1 MQGSIVLHARIV
13 PEIESAQSNATGA
26 GMDSEGISVLFNFLA
41 AIIGAAASGILG
53 IVGALIGAFVG
64 GLATYLV
71 GQSAVKAQRER
82 DSKAEADEVRAT
94 LQAIAEELRSIVELH
109 TSQTGGA
116 RIIEETPP
124 DEPVGFFYPIFDRY
138 FTVYEASASS
148 IGRIPDARLR
158 RRIVGTYVSFKGFV
172 DTVRLN
178 NEFCRQLELAELDLI
193 GNEGHPVFERKVA
206 LHRQQMALYTPSLKE
221 SQRRC
226 MTNYQQLMLTLEA
239 YGV

>member
-1 MQGSIVLHARIV
+1 
-13 PEIESAQSNATGA
+13 
-26 GMDSEGISVLFNFLA
+26 MDSEALSVFFNFLS
-41 AIIGAAASGILG
+41 AIIGAVASGILG

-82 DSKAEADEVRAT
+82 DSKVEADEVRAT

-109 TSQTGGA
+109 TSDTGGA
-116 RIIEETPP
+116 RIIEEAALH
-124 DEPVGFFYPIFDRY
+124 EPIGFFYPVFDRY
-138 FTVYEASASS
+138 FTVYEASAAS
-148 IGRIPDARLR
+148 IGRIPDAKLR
-158 RRIVGTYVSFKGFV
+158 RRIVSTYVYFRGFV
-172 DTVRLN
+172 DTIRLN

-206 LHRQQMALYTPSLKE
+206 LHRQQMALYTPALKE
-221 SQRRC
+221 SQRRS
-226 MTNYQQLMLTLEA
+226 MASYQQLMLTLEA